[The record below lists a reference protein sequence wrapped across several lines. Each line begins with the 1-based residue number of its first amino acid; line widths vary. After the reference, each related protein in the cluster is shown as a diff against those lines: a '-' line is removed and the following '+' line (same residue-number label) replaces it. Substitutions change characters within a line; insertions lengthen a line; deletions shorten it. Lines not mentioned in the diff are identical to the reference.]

1 VEGGTAG
8 LQIAAKTVV
17 PLLKRLLLPAARVPA
32 AEYGERAIP
41 VRRLLAF
48 VREHRTL
55 TEDDLHK
62 LARELVRRAVRAAGP
77 HDPPVVPE
85 QRDAVGQAL
94 TRTLHALGDL
104 DMDDV
109 QAVAL
114 GPQALAAQLAQAAGA
129 QTRRL
134 LGEDAGRF
142 HDRLLVTACVH
153 ILRFFSERPGFAART
168 DIEQRQEVREINRK
182 VERVLEQLGSLSR
195 EEAAGDAEF
204 EGDYA
209 AFVARR
215 QSRLAIHGVD
225 LDDPGDSNWPLESA
239 YLTLDAVPSPAGSGP
254 GSPGGPADGADGDGP
269 ETERGGQPVEAAFAE
284 HERLLLR
291 GVAGTGKTTLVQ
303 WLAYITARQN
313 GEGGGAL
320 PPQLLGRVPFVLP
333 LRTLTGKNAQLPS
346 PGGFLGWAGGVM
358 DAPEGWAQ
366 RVMKSGRALV
376 LIDGVD
382 EIPKDH
388 RDGVRDWLRGLLAA
402 FPGNLWL
409 VTTRP
414 AALER
419 GWLAGEAFREFTLN
433 AMRPSDT
440 RRFVERW
447 HVAAG
452 ADPQSGRDLTDVLR
466 ATPELSRLATNP
478 LMCGLICALNRERR
492 GVLPRDRITL
502 YEAALDMLLRRRD
515 PERKV
520 YTKLNRESA
529 TEPLK
534 WLAHWLIRNERTQ
547 LDRDDAAELVRR
559 LQLSVPLLADL
570 GTADEALQFLLERS
584 GLLREPTD
592 TAVAF
597 IHRTFQDFLGAK
609 ALLEERDMGM
619 LINNAHLDEWEDVV
633 QMAVAQGDHMQRAE
647 ILTGL
652 NERADQAQESAVQ
665 ARLRLLALASL
676 ELATRL
682 APDVR
687 QTVRDQA
694 TRMLPPRSLRE
705 ARALARTGPLLLNL
719 LPQAAELSGD
729 EELATVHAICQI
741 GGDAAIS
748 RLRDFLNTGQP
759 SVRAQ
764 LLGHWDRF
772 DTDAYATEIIRPLL
786 ASTPGGVVTARSPG
800 ELAALSRMP
809 GCERVGCHGDFALE
823 DILAALDPASLREL
837 RLRGTLQLADLE
849 VLERFGAL
857 ETLVLE
863 DCRNLRDPAPLGR
876 LKSLKRLTL
885 QNLPGFEPLSKLEE
899 CPQLEELLVGSDVP
913 WRGLSDLPRTG
924 RLRVLALPPAA
935 SELEGIGEFG
945 ALEELHLREAS
956 GRLVPDEWGS
966 LLGTLPLLRTLSL
979 SPDQLSMLLFAPRI
993 EIPQVTRLDV
1003 RARAGARLDLD
1014 TIALRLPGLRELHV
1028 SQAAEVDLAQL
1039 VRLRELRRVR
1049 LEYPGVVHGGDLL
1062 PEGVD
1067 LDIYPHS

>member
-1 VEGGTAG
+1 MEGTAG
-8 LQIAAKTVV
+8 LQIAAKTVA
-17 PLLKRLLLPAARVPA
+17 PLLTRLLLPASRLPA
-32 AEYGERAIP
+32 AEYNEPAIR
-41 VRRLLAF
+41 VRRLLSFA
-48 VREHRTL
+48 REHRTL

-104 DMDDV
+104 EMDDV

-114 GPQALAAQLAQAAGA
+114 GPEALAEKLAQAAGA

-153 ILRFFSERPGFAART
+153 ILRFFSERPGFGART
-168 DIEQRQEVREINRK
+168 DIEVRQEQREIHRK
-182 VERVLEQLGSLSR
+182 VERVLEQLGRLSR
-195 EEAAGDAEF
+195 EEAEGDAEF
-204 EGDYA
+204 EADYA

-215 QSRLAIHGVD
+215 QNRLVIHGVD
-225 LDDPGDSNWPLESA
+225 LNDPDDSNWPLESA
-239 YLTLDAVPSPAGSGP
+239 YLTLDAVPLRSGAEPEDNGDP
-254 GSPGGPADGADGDGP
+254 GDDSDGDGP
-269 ETERGGQPVEAAFAE
+269 DTEGGQPLEGAFAD

-303 WLAYITARQN
+303 WLAYITARQK
-313 GEGGGAL
+313 GEAGRDLA
-320 PPQLLGRVPFVLP
+320 PQLLGRVPFVLP
-333 LRTLTGKNAQLPS
+333 LRTLTGRDARLPS
-346 PGGFLGWAGGVM
+346 PNGFLGWAGGVM

-366 RVMKSGRALV
+366 RVMKSGRALMLV
-376 LIDGVD
+376 DGVD
-382 EIPKDH
+382 EIPKDQ
-388 RDGVRDWLRGLLAA
+388 RDGVREWLRGLMDAY
-402 FPGNLWL
+402 PGNLWL

-419 GWLAGEAFREFTLN
+419 GWLSGESFREYTLN

-440 RRFVERW
+440 KRFVERW

-452 ADPQSGRDLTDVLR
+452 ADPESGRDLAEVLR
-466 ATPELSRLATNP
+466 VTPELSRLATNP

-492 GVLPRDRITL
+492 GVLPHDRITL

-520 YTKLNRESA
+520 YTLLNREAA

-534 WLAHWLIRNERTQ
+534 ALAHWLIRNERMQ
-547 LDRDDAAELVRR
+547 LDRDDAAEIVRR
-559 LQLSVPLLADL
+559 LQLSVPRLKRL

-592 TAVAF
+592 GAVAF

-619 LINNAHLDEWEDVV
+619 LVNNAHLDEWEDVV
-633 QMAVAQGDHMQRAE
+633 QMAVAQGDHMQRAD

-652 NERADQAQESAVQ
+652 TDRADQAQEPAVQ
-665 ARLRLLALASL
+665 DRLRLLALASL
-676 ELATRL
+676 EVATRL
-682 APDVR
+682 DPEVV

-694 TRMLPPRSLRE
+694 SRMVPPRSLRQ
-705 ARALARTGPLLLNL
+705 ARGLARTGPLVLNL
-719 LPQAAELSGD
+719 LPGAAELSGD

-748 RLRDFLNTGQP
+748 RLQEFLDTGRP

-772 DTDAYATEIIRPLL
+772 DTETYATEIIRPLL
-786 ASTPGGVVTARSPG
+786 ASTPGGLVTARSSG
-800 ELAALSRMP
+800 ELAALRGMP

-823 DILAALDPASLREL
+823 DILAALDPGNLREL
-837 RLRGTLQLADLE
+837 RLRGTLQLGDLG
-849 VLERFGAL
+849 VLEEFGSL

-863 DCRNLRDPAPLGR
+863 GCRNLRDPAPLAR
-876 LKSLKRLTL
+876 LTGLKRLTL
-885 QNLPGFEPLSKLEE
+885 RNLPGFEPMSELEE
-899 CPQLEELLVGSDVP
+899 CGELDELHLGSDVP
-913 WRGLSDLPRTG
+913 WRGLTDLPCTG
-924 RLRVLALPPAA
+924 RLRVLSLPPAA
-935 SELEGIGEFG
+935 TELEGIAAFG
-945 ALEELHLREAS
+945 ALEELRLREAS
-956 GRLVPDEWGS
+956 GRLVPDEWGA
-966 LLGTLPLLRTLSL
+966 LLAGLPRLRTLSL
-979 SPDQLSMLLFAPRI
+979 SPAQLSMLLFAAPRV
-993 EIPQVTRLDV
+993 EIPQVTRLEV
-1003 RARAGARLDLD
+1003 RARARSRLDLD
-1014 TIALRLPGLRELHV
+1014 MIARRLPGLRELYV
-1028 SQAAEVDLAQL
+1028 SQAAEIDLSQL
-1039 VRLRELRRVR
+1039 AGLQELRHIR
-1049 LEYPGVVHGGDLL
+1049 LEYPGTVHGTNPR
-1062 PEGVD
+1062 PETIE
-1067 LDIYPHS
+1067 LDVYPHL